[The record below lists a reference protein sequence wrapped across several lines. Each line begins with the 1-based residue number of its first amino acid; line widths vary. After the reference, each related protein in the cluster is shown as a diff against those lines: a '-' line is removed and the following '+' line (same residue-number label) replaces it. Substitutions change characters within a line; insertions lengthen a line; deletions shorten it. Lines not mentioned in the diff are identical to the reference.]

1 MELFAGFARVSASNI
16 NRVNTVEV
24 EKRYPIKYAQR
35 QETIYGPS
43 VLLSLHVGD
52 SDDVK
57 VFLPKRFSLVF
68 EDEDITKITNGT
80 LSLNLV
86 YHGLY
91 LGSRAYK
98 LNLEH

>member
-1 MELFAGFARVSASNI
+1 MDIFARFAKVSASNI
-16 NRVNTVEV
+16 VRVNTLEV
-24 EKRYPIKYAQR
+24 GKRYPIKYAQR

-68 EDEDITKITNGT
+68 EDEDIIKINNGT
-80 LSLNLV
+80 LALHLI
-86 YHGLY
+86 YHALY
-91 LGSRAYK
+91 LGTRAHK
-98 LNLEH
+98 LTLEH

>member
-1 MELFAGFARVSASNI
+1 MDLFARFARVTASNI
-16 NRVNTVEV
+16 VRVNTLEV
-24 EKRYPIKYAQR
+24 GKRYPINYAQR

-52 SDDVK
+52 SEDVK

-68 EDEDITKITNGT
+68 EDDDITKINNGT
-80 LSLNLV
+80 LSLLLV

-91 LGSRAYK
+91 LGSRVYK
-98 LNLEH
+98 LTLEH